1 MNNVTIDGA
10 VLATWTY
17 NNNLHARLA
26 FWRSDG
32 QAQFCILVFPRD
44 RALEIKEAAFAPR
57 QSNVTPEDP
66 QGIKRGAWIMVTGEL
81 RSRDERVTLRDFV
94 KRAKGG
100 TTATPA
106 ELEALEGKV
115 GVENRSIN
123 EVHVAALTFLGTVNF
138 REDARARA
146 ALEDNGGA

>member
-10 VLATWTY
+10 VVATWTY
-17 NNNLHARLA
+17 NNHLHARLA

-32 QAQFCILVFPRD
+32 QVQFCILVFPRD
-44 RALEIKEAAFAPR
+44 RALELKAAAFAPR
-57 QSNVTPEDP
+57 QANLTPEEP
-66 QGIKRGAWIMVTGEL
+66 QGIKRGAWLLVSGEL

-100 TTATPA
+100 TSATPE
-106 ELEALEGKV
+106 ELETLEGKV

-123 EVHVAALTFLGTVNF
+123 EIHVSALTFLGTVNF
-138 REDARARA
+138 REDGARA
-146 ALEDNGGA
+146 ALEENG